1 MKDFGIQTRVPG
13 TVQNRKRGLAY
24 GKKIKDREIV
34 VHKKEQE
41 VIEKI
46 KELREQGFSYHKIA
60 DVLNVMGIRTKSR
73 QAKWSGKII
82 HQVLRNIKEV

>member
-1 MKDFGIQTRVPG
+1 MVEFGVARQTISKQMKEFGVKTREPG
-13 TVQNRKRGLAY
+13 AVQNRKRGLAY
-24 GKKIKDREIV
+24 GKKIKNREVV

-60 DVLNVMGIRTKSR
+60 DVLNVMKVSTKTR
-73 QAKWSGKII
+73 KGK
-82 HQVLRNIKEV
+82 

>member
-1 MKDFGIQTRVPG
+1 MKELGIQTRVPG

-24 GKKIKDREIV
+24 GKKIKDREVV

-46 KELREQGFSYHKIA
+46 EELRGQGFSYHKVA
-60 DVLNVMGIRTKSR
+60 DVLNVMKVSTKTR
-73 QAKWSGKII
+73 KGKWSSKTVW
-82 HQVLRNIKEV
+82 QVCKN